1 MSRSIALPAPVCRL
15 IDRLETE
22 GFDCWIV
29 GGCVRDSLL
38 HKTPSDWDMTTAA
51 TPEQMCAIFSDKRLM
66 TNGEK
71 HGTIGVIEDGQ
82 VYEITTYRVETGCSD
97 HRHPDS
103 VHFTSRI
110 EEDLSRRDFTINAMA
125 YHPQRGLL
133 DCFGGEDDLRRRMVR
148 CVGEPQLRF
157 EEDALRILRA
167 LRFAAALGFLI
178 EPQTL
183 CAMRQKAA
191 LLQEISAE
199 RIQSELCR
207 TLCAPSAGKVL
218 QLAPEVWSLLLDG
231 LSDWQTHAP
240 SLHSL
245 PADAVLRL
253 CWLYGCE
260 GRSAAPLCRKLR
272 FSAAQIRR
280 AESIFGCW
288 RQLLDRKE
296 NLVFSLR
303 KAMYRWGEAETE
315 DTLTLLLQAQPQIP
329 WQQELMLARQGV
341 WKLSQLAVDG
351 QLLMQ
356 AGCPKGPMVGQVLN
370 RLLELCIE
378 ERLDNRRDLL
388 LQRASEL
395 WR

>member
-133 DCFGGEDDLRRRMVR
+133 DCFGGEDDLRQKVVR

-240 SLHSL
+240 SLHNL

-280 AESIFGCW
+280 AEAIFGCW
-288 RQLLDRKE
+288 RQLLDSRE

-303 KAMYRWGEAETE
+303 NGNRGHPHAAFAGTVADPMAAGADACPTGCVEALPACRGRTAA
-315 DTLTLLLQAQPQIP
+315 DAGGLSKRSDGGSGAGQTAGTVHRGAAGQPP
-329 WQQELMLARQGV
+329 RPAFAAGV
-341 WKLSQLAVDG
+341 RAV
-351 QLLMQ
+351 
-356 AGCPKGPMVGQVLN
+356 AIAP
-370 RLLELCIE
+370 
-378 ERLDNRRDLL
+378 
-388 LQRASEL
+388 
-395 WR
+395 